1 MIYAHTTSRQAP
13 TEETGTDHQAP
24 HALALRFTGW
34 HLWYGKATGRY
45 WALSPAWCRERIGLI
60 EATTPAELAAQIQNI
75 ESYHPGTENPFPS
88 DESNMTEDAGGDR
101 DDRTPAV
108 PARRR
113 TR

>member
-1 MIYAHTTSRQAP
+1 MISAHTTSRHGP

-24 HALALRFTGW
+24 HTPALRFFGW

-75 ESYHPGTENPFPS
+75 ESYRPKTENPPPS
-88 DESNMTEDAGGDR
+88 NESDMTQNPGGDQ